1 MPELPSAL
9 REAARRVRWTPASLS
24 RLAAR
29 MPKVETH
36 LHLDGALSPE
46 TVRRL
51 AENAPGSPLRGLPVE
66 EIRRR
71 TVVDRPRPDLA
82 AVLAAFHA
90 YYPLLRTAE
99 AVELSAYELLRDCA
113 RQNILHA
120 EARFAPALQ
129 RADGFPMSAVL
140 DAALRGLER
149 GRRDFGAGG
158 SVIVCLLRPF
168 SVVDRE
174 ANEEMAALAVAYA
187 GRGVAGLDVAD
198 AGPGDE
204 RLAEYGPWL
213 RRGRAAGL
221 GLTAHAGESPRGGE
235 IEDALELGV
244 DRIGHGIILRDRPDL
259 LKEAIRRGVVVEVN
273 PTSNLRTGAVASY
286 GEHPVR
292 AWKDA
297 GLKVTLSTDD
307 PGVFGI
313 DLAHEYEALARE
325 AGFTAEELLESAWTG
340 LWALFLPEAERAAL
354 AARFEREA
362 AALIIAAEGL

>member
-1 MPELPSAL
+1 MPELPQTL
-9 REAARRVRWTPASLS
+9 RERVRRAHWTPETLS

-51 AENAPGSPLRGLPVE
+51 ASAAPASPLKGLSVE
-66 EIRRR
+66 EIRRKV
-71 TVVDRPRPDLA
+71 VVDRPRPDLA

-90 YYPLLRTAE
+90 FYPLLRSAE
-99 AVELSAYELLRDCA
+99 AVELAAYELLRDCA

-129 RADGFPMSAVL
+129 RAPGFDLDAVL
-140 DAALRGLER
+140 EAALRGLER
-149 GRRDFGAGG
+149 GGRDFGVG
-158 SVIVCLLRPF
+158 SGVIICLLRPF

-174 ANEEMAALAVAYA
+174 SNEAMAALAVGYA
-187 GRGVAGLDVAD
+187 GRGVVGLDVAD

-213 RRGRAAGL
+213 RRGRDAGL

-235 IEDALELGV
+235 IEDALALGV
-244 DRIGHGIILRDRPDL
+244 DRIGHGIILRERPDL
-259 LKEAIRRGVVVEVN
+259 LAEAIRRGVVVEVN

-286 GEHPVR
+286 REHPAR

-297 GLKVTLSTDD
+297 GLKITLSTDD

-313 DLAHEYEALARE
+313 DLAHEYDALSRE
-325 AGFTAEELLESAWTG
+325 AGFTAEELLETAWDG
-340 LWALFLPEAERAAL
+340 LWSLFLPEARRREL

-362 AALIIAAEGL
+362 SAALD